1 METAVFP
8 RMHVSLYVAD
18 VAATVKFYTAFFG
31 QPAAKIKPGYA
42 KFVLDAPSLI
52 ISFVQNAERVASN
65 FGHLGF
71 QVETVAELAERRA
84 AAEAAGLISRE
95 EIGTSCC
102 YAKQDKFWVNDPDG
116 TEWEV
121 YYFHEDAEFN
131 DPRYQAEYDA
141 ASSGSAQCCVAP
153 AATLPAEA
161 LTTAPIDFPLTIMP
175 VVALATDTTE
185 AGCGCGTP
193 ATRTLDSACC

>member
-1 METAVFP
+1 MNTNPFP

-18 VAATVKFYTAFFG
+18 LAATVRFYDAFFG

-42 KFVLDAPSLI
+42 KYVLDAPSLI
-52 ISFVQNAERVASN
+52 ISFVQNPARVASN

-71 QVETVAELAERRA
+71 QVETVTELAERLA
-84 AAEAAGLISRE
+84 AAKAAGLVQRE
-95 EIGTSCC
+95 ELGTACC

-131 DPRYQAEYDA
+131 DPRYQDEYDQA
-141 ASSGSAQCCVAP
+141 GATSQCCIAP
-153 AATLPAEA
+153 AAQTAPLEL
-161 LTTAPIDFPLTIMP
+161 LTTAPMAFT
-175 VVALATDTTE
+175 LADT
-185 AGCGCGTP
+185 AAP
-193 ATRTLDSACC
+193 AACCAPGNGC